1 MWRNFIRPD
10 ANSGTSAASFYTE
23 TGMARPTL
31 TVVGGEREPDTE
43 AIEIIAHAAERM
55 TAAVKSGGAFWL
67 VTDVEGEVGVS
78 YYGGKLESSA
88 LAEEI
93 ARDAKCSAL
102 GLGE

>member
-1 MWRNFIRPD
+1 M
-10 ANSGTSAASFYTE
+10 T
-23 TGMARPTL
+23 RPTL
-31 TVVGGEREPDTE
+31 TVVGGGEPEPDTE
-43 AIEIIAHAAERM
+43 AVEIIAAAAERM
-55 TAAVKSGGAFWL
+55 AEAVKSGGMFWL
-67 VTDVEGEVGVS
+67 VTEAGDSISVS

>member
-1 MWRNFIRPD
+1 
-10 ANSGTSAASFYTE
+10 
-23 TGMARPTL
+23 MARPTL

-43 AIEIIAHAAERM
+43 TAEIIANAAERM
-55 TAAVKSGGAFWL
+55 AAAVKAGGIFWL
-67 VTDVEGEVGVS
+67 VTDVDGSVSVS

-102 GLGE
+102 GLE

>member
-1 MWRNFIRPD
+1 M
-10 ANSGTSAASFYTE
+10 T
-23 TGMARPTL
+23 RPTL
-31 TVVGGEREPDTE
+31 TVVGGGEPEPDTE
-43 AIEIIAHAAERM
+43 TVEIIAAAAERM
-55 TAAVKSGGAFWL
+55 TEAVKAGGMFWL
-67 VTDVEGEVGVS
+67 VADVGGSVSVS